1 MSNESKNFNIEINAD
16 AYLVIKEVSNQ
27 YNYEDQDVVN
37 YVMKNAFEEFTRVY
51 EEMKNGY
58 IEMAKL
64 NLEISKEFAVSENEA
79 LNYID

>member
-37 YVMKNAFEEFTRVY
+37 CVMKNAFEEFTRVY

>member
-16 AYLVIKEVSNQ
+16 AYLVIKEVSHQ

>member
-64 NLEISKEFAVSENEA
+64 NLEISK
-79 LNYID
+79 